1 LRVGG
6 LGIGGIGVSHLTASG
21 AVYGL
26 HRARDLAGAYLQ
38 LRRGWALADKGN
50 GVLWLSNG
58 KGVTMRLK
66 SQREG
71 LQLSLGADGVII
83 DFR

>member
-1 LRVGG
+1 
-6 LGIGGIGVSHLTASG
+6 LGIGGIGVSHLEASG

-26 HRARDLAGAYLQ
+26 RRARDLAGAYLE
-38 LRRGWALADKGN
+38 LRKGWALADKGG
-50 GVLWLSNG
+50 GVLWLTNN

-66 SQREG
+66 SRRQG

-83 DFR
+83 NFK